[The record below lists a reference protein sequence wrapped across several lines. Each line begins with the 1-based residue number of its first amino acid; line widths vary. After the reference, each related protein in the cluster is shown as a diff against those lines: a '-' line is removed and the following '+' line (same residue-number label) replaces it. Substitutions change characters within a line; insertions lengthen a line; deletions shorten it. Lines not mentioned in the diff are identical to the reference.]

1 MDASLYDNLDQL
13 ILVLRGV
20 FAGDNQTIKRTQE
33 ALDFMLQD
41 SNKLMD
47 SMAKIL
53 TTENSDKTFNQ
64 IKKAACVVIQRML
77 SPLFDKKDTPE
88 EQKTYILES
97 ILTCLYSTSVLPAI
111 KANLQ
116 QTLIIIYHSE
126 REGVLKQK
134 SMAFAIEKLATQ
146 QINDYAAS
154 LLLIKAIIEDPLN
167 TTNTLA
173 EWFVASYEGLLQAG
187 NTLIEGIGSEINEL
201 VKGTLQEEKLAH
213 VYVG

>member
-1 MDASLYDNLDQL
+1 
-13 ILVLRGV
+13 
-20 FAGDNQTIKRTQE
+20 
-33 ALDFMLQD
+33 
-41 SNKLMD
+41 
-47 SMAKIL
+47 
-53 TTENSDKTFNQ
+53 
-64 IKKAACVVIQRML
+64 ML

-88 EQKTYILES
+88 EQKAYILES